1 MNRGELEERQL
12 EIANRMKN
20 IIWTVCGD
28 YTLETKP
35 DVEAF
40 LKSKYIALYDGIKQ
54 GAFAKY
60 FEKEKLSMYLVKKV
74 YLGAREDALVA
85 IAQLCMEKAVGD
97 RIVRERKGVTSIQK
111 KAYEYVLDH
120 EMDTM
125 VKSEF
130 GRLQLAMMRQV
141 LTGERRCEEKIRK
154 QLDRI
159 EPLEEAADTMEVIR
173 TIDDCY
179 NAWVDPGFEQIH
191 GDLSKVLAVTV
202 EELMEYSWRDF
213 LTEEMYEE
221 NFEAYLEQMSQQMTA
236 TGQNHAE
243 EKKDEKESSKK
254 RKIVRVSEEELKKVY
269 TYIELNFGKTY
280 LSPLEEKRI
289 NFQLCRGIHAD
300 CGLYF
305 TDGILA
311 NPVKTNYQLEYA
323 KKQQGKNKYA
333 YYDNHRTVKQ
343 NITILSGILK
353 KAMAMRQEETT
364 ILSDRGKI
372 CPERLWKIGRSR
384 DAKLFS
390 QICPA
395 DGSTFVVD
403 VLIDASG
410 SQRVRQEQVALQAYI
425 IMQALS
431 SVHIPHR
438 VMSFCTFWD
447 HTIMQRYREY
457 DEDASANEKI
467 FNFTTSSNNRDG
479 LAIRAASLGL
489 LEREEERKIMIIL
502 SDGRPYDVI
511 LNRPNGR
518 NPQPYQGKYA
528 VRDTGT
534 EVRRL
539 RNLGV
544 SVLGVFAG
552 EEKDLEAE
560 KKIFGRDF
568 AYIRDISRFSRIVGS
583 YLNKQIEE
591 NC

>member
-1 MNRGELEERQL
+1 MNREELEERQL

-28 YTLETKP
+28 YTLEAKP

-97 RIVRERKGVTSIQK
+97 RIARERKGVSSIQK

-159 EPLEEAADTMEVIR
+159 EPLEKVADTMEVIR

-202 EELMEYSWRDF
+202 EELMEYSWQDF
-213 LTEEMYEE
+213 LTEDMYEE

-254 RKIVRVSEEELKKVY
+254 RKIVRVSEEDLKKVY

-280 LSPLEEKRI
+280 LSPLEEKKI

-311 NPVKTNYQLEYA
+311 NPVNKNYQLEYA

-343 NITILSGILK
+343 NIVILSGILK
-353 KAMAMRQEETT
+353 KAMAMRQEEIT

-447 HTIMQRYREY
+447 HTILQRYREY

>member
-1 MNRGELEERQL
+1 MNREELEERQL

-28 YTLETKP
+28 YTLEAKP
-35 DVEAF
+35 DVEGF

-60 FEKEKLSMYLVKKV
+60 FEKETLSMYLVKKV

-85 IAQLCMEKAVGD
+85 IAQLCIEKAVGN
-97 RIVRERKGVTSIQK
+97 RIARERKGVASIQK
-111 KAYEYVLDH
+111 KAYAYVLDH
-120 EMDTM
+120 EMDTL
-125 VKSEF
+125 VRSEF

-141 LTGERRCEEKIRK
+141 LTGDRRCEEKIRK
-154 QLDRI
+154 QLDRV
-159 EPLEEAADTMEVIR
+159 EPLEEAVDTMEVIR
-173 TIDDCY
+173 TIDACY
-179 NAWVDPGFEQIH
+179 NAWVDPGFEQMH
-191 GDLSKVLAVTV
+191 GNLEQVLAVTV
-202 EELMEYSWRDF
+202 EELMEYNWRDF

-221 NFEAYLEQMSQQMTA
+221 NFEAYLEQMSKQMTA

-243 EKKDEKESSKK
+243 EKEEKEDSSKK
-254 RKIVRVSEEELKKVY
+254 RKIVRVSEEDLKKVY

-280 LSPLEEKRI
+280 LSPLEEKKI

-311 NPVKTNYQLEYA
+311 NPVKRNYQLEYA

-343 NITILSGILK
+343 NIAILSGILK

-364 ILSDRGKI
+364 ILSDRGRI

-447 HTIMQRYREY
+447 HTILQRYREY

-511 LNRPNGR
+511 LNRPNAR
-518 NPQPYQGKYA
+518 NPQPYHGDYA

-568 AYIRDISRFSRIVGS
+568 AYMRDISRFSCIVGS
-583 YLNKQIEE
+583 YLNKQLEE

>member
-1 MNRGELEERQL
+1 MNREELEERQL

-28 YTLETKP
+28 YTLEAKP

-60 FEKEKLSMYLVKKV
+60 FEKETLSMYLVKKV

-85 IAQLCMEKAVGD
+85 IAQLCMEKAVGN
-97 RIVRERKGVTSIQK
+97 RIARERKGVASIQK
-111 KAYEYVLDH
+111 KAYAYVLDH
-120 EMDTM
+120 EMDTL
-125 VKSEF
+125 VRSEF

-141 LTGERRCEEKIRK
+141 LTGDRRCEEKIRK

-159 EPLEEAADTMEVIR
+159 EPLEEAVDTMEVIR
-173 TIDDCY
+173 TIDACY
-179 NAWVDPGFEQIH
+179 NAWVDPGFEQMH
-191 GDLSKVLAVTV
+191 GNLEQVLAVTV
-202 EELMEYSWRDF
+202 EELMEYNWRDF

-221 NFEAYLEQMSQQMTA
+221 NFEAYLEQMSKQMTA

-243 EKKDEKESSKK
+243 EKEEKEDSSKK
-254 RKIVRVSEEELKKVY
+254 RKIVRVSEEDLKKVY

-280 LSPLEEKRI
+280 LSPLEEKKI

-311 NPVKTNYQLEYA
+311 NPVKRNYQLEYA

-343 NITILSGILK
+343 NIAILSGILK

-364 ILSDRGKI
+364 ILSDRGRI

-390 QICPA
+390 QTYPA

-425 IMQALS
+425 IMQAMS

-447 HTIMQRYREY
+447 HTILQRYREY

-511 LNRPNGR
+511 LNRPNAR
-518 NPQPYQGKYA
+518 NPQPYHGDYA

>member
-1 MNRGELEERQL
+1 MNREELEERQL

-28 YTLETKP
+28 YTLEAKP

-97 RIVRERKGVTSIQK
+97 RIARERKGVSSIQK

-120 EMDTM
+120 EMDM
-125 VKSEF
+125 LVKSEF

-159 EPLEEAADTMEVIR
+159 EPLEKAADTMEVIR
-173 TIDDCY
+173 TIDDCN

-202 EELMEYSWRDF
+202 EELMEYSWQDF
-213 LTEEMYEE
+213 LTEDMYEE

-254 RKIVRVSEEELKKVY
+254 RKIVRVSEEDLKKVY

-280 LSPLEEKRI
+280 LSPLEEKKI

-311 NPVKTNYQLEYA
+311 NPVKKNYQLEYA

-343 NITILSGILK
+343 NIVILSGILK
-353 KAMAMRQEETT
+353 KAMAMRQEEIT

-447 HTIMQRYREY
+447 HTILQRYREY

>member
-1 MNRGELEERQL
+1 MNREELEERQL

-28 YTLETKP
+28 YTLEAKP
-35 DVEAF
+35 DVEGF

-60 FEKEKLSMYLVKKV
+60 FEKEILSMYLVKKV

-85 IAQLCMEKAVGD
+85 IAQLCIEKAVGN
-97 RIVRERKGVTSIQK
+97 RIARERKGVASIQK
-111 KAYEYVLDH
+111 KAYAYVLDH
-120 EMDTM
+120 EMDTL
-125 VKSEF
+125 VRSEF

-141 LTGERRCEEKIRK
+141 LTGDRRGEEKIRK

-159 EPLEEAADTMEVIR
+159 EPLEEAVDTMEVIR
-173 TIDDCY
+173 TIDACY
-179 NAWVDPGFEQIH
+179 NAWVDPGFEQMH
-191 GDLSKVLAVTV
+191 GNLEQVLAVTV
-202 EELMEYSWRDF
+202 EELMEYNWRDF

-221 NFEAYLEQMSQQMTA
+221 NFEAYLEQMSKQMTA

-243 EKKDEKESSKK
+243 EKEEKEDSSKK
-254 RKIVRVSEEELKKVY
+254 RKIVRVSEEDLKKVY

-280 LSPLEEKRI
+280 LSPLEEKKI

-311 NPVKTNYQLEYA
+311 NPVKRNYQLEYA

-343 NITILSGILK
+343 NIAILSGILK

-364 ILSDRGKI
+364 ILSDRGRI

-447 HTIMQRYREY
+447 HTILQRYREY

-568 AYIRDISRFSRIVGS
+568 AYIRDISRFSPIVGS

>member
-1 MNRGELEERQL
+1 MNREELEERQL

-28 YTLETKP
+28 YTLEAKP

-97 RIVRERKGVTSIQK
+97 RIARERKGVSSIQK

-130 GRLQLAMMRQV
+130 GRLQLAMMQQV

-159 EPLEEAADTMEVIR
+159 EPLEKAADTMEVIR

-202 EELMEYSWRDF
+202 EELMEYSWQDF
-213 LTEEMYEE
+213 LTEDMYEE

-254 RKIVRVSEEELKKVY
+254 RKIVRVSEEDLKKVY

-280 LSPLEEKRI
+280 LSPLEEKKI

-311 NPVKTNYQLEYA
+311 NPVKKNYQLEYA

-343 NITILSGILK
+343 NIVILSGILK
-353 KAMAMRQEETT
+353 KAMAMRQEEIT

-447 HTIMQRYREY
+447 HTILQRYREY

>member
-1 MNRGELEERQL
+1 MNREELEERQL

-28 YTLETKP
+28 YTLEAKP

-97 RIVRERKGVTSIQK
+97 RIARERKGVSSIQK

-159 EPLEEAADTMEVIR
+159 EPLEKAADTLEVIR

-179 NAWVDPGFEQIH
+179 NAWVDPEFEQIH

-202 EELMEYSWRDF
+202 EELMEYSWQDF
-213 LTEEMYEE
+213 LTEDMYEE

-254 RKIVRVSEEELKKVY
+254 RKIVRVSEEDLKKVY

-280 LSPLEEKRI
+280 LSPLEEKKI

-311 NPVKTNYQLEYA
+311 NPVKKNYQLEYA

-343 NITILSGILK
+343 NIVILSGILK
-353 KAMAMRQEETT
+353 KAMAMRQEEIT

-447 HTIMQRYREY
+447 HTILQRYREY

>member
-1 MNRGELEERQL
+1 MNREELEERQL

-28 YTLETKP
+28 YTLEAKT

-97 RIVRERKGVTSIQK
+97 RIARERKGVSSIQK

-120 EMDTM
+120 EMDMM

-159 EPLEEAADTMEVIR
+159 EPLEKAADTMEVIR
-173 TIDDCY
+173 TIDDCN
-179 NAWVDPGFEQIH
+179 NARVDPGFEQIH

-202 EELMEYSWRDF
+202 EELMEYSWKDF
-213 LTEEMYEE
+213 LTEDMYEE

-243 EKKDEKESSKK
+243 EKKDEKESSEK
-254 RKIVRVSEEELKKVY
+254 RKIVRVSEEDLKKVY

-280 LSPLEEKRI
+280 LSPLEEKKI

-311 NPVKTNYQLEYA
+311 NPVKKNYQLEYA

-343 NITILSGILK
+343 NIVILSGILK
-353 KAMAMRQEETT
+353 KAMAMRQEEIT

-447 HTIMQRYREY
+447 HTILQRYREY

>member
-1 MNRGELEERQL
+1 MHGNLEQ
-12 EIANRMKN
+12 
-20 IIWTVCGD
+20 
-28 YTLETKP
+28 
-35 DVEAF
+35 
-40 LKSKYIALYDGIKQ
+40 
-54 GAFAKY
+54 
-60 FEKEKLSMYLVKKV
+60 
-74 YLGAREDALVA
+74 
-85 IAQLCMEKAVGD
+85 
-97 RIVRERKGVTSIQK
+97 
-111 KAYEYVLDH
+111 
-120 EMDTM
+120 
-125 VKSEF
+125 
-130 GRLQLAMMRQV
+130 
-141 LTGERRCEEKIRK
+141 
-154 QLDRI
+154 
-159 EPLEEAADTMEVIR
+159 
-173 TIDDCY
+173 
-179 NAWVDPGFEQIH
+179 
-191 GDLSKVLAVTV
+191 VLAVTV
-202 EELMEYSWRDF
+202 EELMEYNWRDF

-221 NFEAYLEQMSQQMTA
+221 NFEAYLEQMSKQMTA

-243 EKKDEKESSKK
+243 EKEEKEDSSKK
-254 RKIVRVSEEELKKVY
+254 RKIVRVSEEDLKKVY

-280 LSPLEEKRI
+280 LSPLEEKKI

-311 NPVKTNYQLEYA
+311 NPVKRNYQLEYA

-343 NITILSGILK
+343 NIAILSGILK

-364 ILSDRGKI
+364 ILSDRGRI

-447 HTIMQRYREY
+447 HTILQRYREY

-511 LNRPNGR
+511 LNRPNAR
-518 NPQPYQGKYA
+518 NPQPYHGDYA

-583 YLNKQIEE
+583 YLNKQLEE

>member
-1 MNRGELEERQL
+1 MNREELEERQL

-28 YTLETKP
+28 YTLEAKP

-97 RIVRERKGVTSIQK
+97 RIARERKGVSSIQK

-130 GRLQLAMMRQV
+130 GRLQLVMLRQV

-159 EPLEEAADTMEVIR
+159 EPLEKAADTMEVIR

-179 NAWVDPGFEQIH
+179 NAWVDPEFEQIH

-202 EELMEYSWRDF
+202 EELMEYSWQDF
-213 LTEEMYEE
+213 LTEDMYEE

-254 RKIVRVSEEELKKVY
+254 RKIVRVSEEDLKKVY

-311 NPVKTNYQLEYA
+311 NPVKKNYQLEYA

-343 NITILSGILK
+343 NIVILSGILK
-353 KAMAMRQEETT
+353 KAMAMRQEEIT

-447 HTIMQRYREY
+447 HTILQRYREY

-568 AYIRDISRFSRIVGS
+568 AYIRDISRFSHIVGS

>member
-269 TYIELNFGKTY
+269 TYIELNFGKNY

-311 NPVKTNYQLEYA
+311 NPVKKNYQLEYA

>member
-1 MNRGELEERQL
+1 MNREELEERQL

-28 YTLETKP
+28 YTLEAKP
-35 DVEAF
+35 DVEGF

-60 FEKEKLSMYLVKKV
+60 FEKETLSMYLVKKV

-85 IAQLCMEKAVGD
+85 IAQLCIEKAVGN
-97 RIVRERKGVTSIQK
+97 RIARERKGVASIQK
-111 KAYEYVLDH
+111 KAYAYVLDH
-120 EMDTM
+120 EMDTL
-125 VKSEF
+125 VRSEF

-141 LTGERRCEEKIRK
+141 LTGDRRCEEKIRK

-159 EPLEEAADTMEVIR
+159 EPLEEAVDTMEVIR
-173 TIDDCY
+173 TIDACY
-179 NAWVDPGFEQIH
+179 NAWVDPGFEQMH
-191 GDLSKVLAVTV
+191 GNLEQVLAVTV
-202 EELMEYSWRDF
+202 EELMEYNWRDF

-221 NFEAYLEQMSQQMTA
+221 NFEAYLEQMSKQMTA

-243 EKKDEKESSKK
+243 EKEEKEDSSKK
-254 RKIVRVSEEELKKVY
+254 RKIIRVSEEDLKKVY

-280 LSPLEEKRI
+280 LSPLEEKKI

-311 NPVKTNYQLEYA
+311 NPVKRNYQLEYA

-343 NITILSGILK
+343 NIAILSGILK

-364 ILSDRGKI
+364 ILSDRGRI

-410 SQRVRQEQVALQAYI
+410 SQRMRQEQVALQAYI

-447 HTIMQRYREY
+447 HTILQRYREY

-511 LNRPNGR
+511 LNRPNAR
-518 NPQPYQGKYA
+518 NPQPYHGDYA

-568 AYIRDISRFSRIVGS
+568 AYIRDISRFSCIVGS
-583 YLNKQIEE
+583 YLNKQLEE

>member
-28 YTLETKP
+28 YTLEAKP

-97 RIVRERKGVTSIQK
+97 RIARERKGVSSIQK

-130 GRLQLAMMRQV
+130 GRLQLVMMRQV

-159 EPLEEAADTMEVIR
+159 EPLEKVADTMEVIR

-202 EELMEYSWRDF
+202 EELMEYSWQDF
-213 LTEEMYEE
+213 LTEDMYEE

-254 RKIVRVSEEELKKVY
+254 RKIVRVSEEDLKKVY

-280 LSPLEEKRI
+280 MAPLEEKKI

-311 NPVKTNYQLEYA
+311 NPVKKNYQLEYA

-333 YYDNHRTVKQ
+333 YYDNNRTVKQ

-353 KAMAMRQEETT
+353 KAMAMRQEEIT

-447 HTIMQRYREY
+447 HTILQRYREY

-502 SDGRPYDVI
+502 SDVRPYDVI

>member
-1 MNRGELEERQL
+1 MNREELEERQL

-28 YTLETKP
+28 YTLEAKT

-97 RIVRERKGVTSIQK
+97 RIARERKGVSSIQK

-130 GRLQLAMMRQV
+130 GRLQLAMMRQG

-159 EPLEEAADTMEVIR
+159 EPLEKAADTMEVIR

-202 EELMEYSWRDF
+202 EELMEYSWQDF
-213 LTEEMYEE
+213 LTEDMYEE

-243 EKKDEKESSKK
+243 EKKDEKESSEK
-254 RKIVRVSEEELKKVY
+254 RKIVRVSEEDLKKVY

-280 LSPLEEKRI
+280 LSPLEEKKI

-311 NPVKTNYQLEYA
+311 NPVKKNYQLEYA

-343 NITILSGILK
+343 NIVILSGILK
-353 KAMAMRQEETT
+353 KAMAMRQEEIT

-410 SQRVRQEQVALQAYI
+410 SQRDRTSRVALQGYI
-425 IMQALS
+425 LSEALS
-431 SVHIPHR
+431 QAGIPHS
-438 VMSFCTFWD
+438 VFGFCSFWD
-447 HTIMQRYREY
+447 YTVMHRFRDFDEGREANSRIFEFY
-457 DEDASANEKI
+457 ASA
-467 FNFTTSSNNRDG
+467 NNRDG
-479 LAIRAASLGL
+479 LAVRTAGNAL
-489 LEREEERKIMIIL
+489 LNRPEDQKILIVL
-502 SDGRPYDVI
+502 SDGRPNDIIVT
-511 LNRPNGR
+511 RPGSK
-518 NPQPYQGKYA
+518 NPTPYFGDYA
-528 VRDTGT
+528 IKDTAT
-534 EVRRL
+534 EIRKL
-539 RNLGV
+539 RNQGIA
-544 SVLGVFAG
+544 VLGVFAG
-552 EEKDLEAE
+552 AEKDLLAE
-560 KKIFGRDF
+560 QKIFGKDF
-568 AYIRDISRFSRIVGS
+568 AYIKDIRNFSRVTGA
-583 YLNKQIEE
+583 YLKKQVL
-591 NC
+591 NA

>member
-1 MNRGELEERQL
+1 MNREELEERQL

-28 YTLETKP
+28 YTLEAKP
-35 DVEAF
+35 DVEGF

-97 RIVRERKGVTSIQK
+97 RIARERKGVASIQK
-111 KAYEYVLDH
+111 KAYAYVLDH
-120 EMDTM
+120 EMDTL
-125 VKSEF
+125 VRSEF

-141 LTGERRCEEKIRK
+141 LTGDRRCEEKIRK

-159 EPLEEAADTMEVIR
+159 EPLEEAVDTMEVIH
-173 TIDDCY
+173 TIDACY
-179 NAWVDPGFEQIH
+179 NAWVDPGFEQMH
-191 GDLSKVLAVTV
+191 GNLEQVLAVTV
-202 EELMEYSWRDF
+202 KELMEYNWRDF

-221 NFEAYLEQMSQQMTA
+221 NFESYLEQMSKQMTA

-243 EKKDEKESSKK
+243 EKEEKEDSSKK
-254 RKIVRVSEEELKKVY
+254 RKIVRVSEEDLKKVY

-280 LSPLEEKRI
+280 LSPLEEKKI

-311 NPVKTNYQLEYA
+311 NPVKRNYQLEYA

-343 NITILSGILK
+343 NIAILSGILK

-364 ILSDRGKI
+364 ILFDRGRI

-390 QICPA
+390 QTYPA

-425 IMQALS
+425 IMQAMS

-447 HTIMQRYREY
+447 HTILQRYREY

-511 LNRPNGR
+511 LNRPNAR
-518 NPQPYQGKYA
+518 NPQPYHGDYA

>member
-1 MNRGELEERQL
+1 MNREELEERQL

-28 YTLETKP
+28 YTLEAKP
-35 DVEAF
+35 DVEGF

-60 FEKEKLSMYLVKKV
+60 FEKETLSMYLVKKV

-85 IAQLCMEKAVGD
+85 IAQLCMEKAVGN
-97 RIVRERKGVTSIQK
+97 RIARERKGVASIQK
-111 KAYEYVLDH
+111 KAYAYVLDH
-120 EMDTM
+120 EMDTL
-125 VKSEF
+125 VRSEF

-141 LTGERRCEEKIRK
+141 LTGDRRCEEKIRK

-159 EPLEEAADTMEVIR
+159 EPLEEAVDTMEVIR
-173 TIDDCY
+173 TIDACY
-179 NAWVDPGFEQIH
+179 NTWVDPGFEQMH
-191 GDLSKVLAVTV
+191 GNLEQVLAVTV
-202 EELMEYSWRDF
+202 EELMEYNWRDF

-221 NFEAYLEQMSQQMTA
+221 NFEAYLEQMSKQMTA

-243 EKKDEKESSKK
+243 EKEEKEDSSKK
-254 RKIVRVSEEELKKVY
+254 RKIVRVSEEDLKKVY

-280 LSPLEEKRI
+280 LSPLEEKKI

-311 NPVKTNYQLEYA
+311 NPVKRNYQLEYA

-343 NITILSGILK
+343 NIAILSGILK

-364 ILSDRGKI
+364 ILSDRGRI

-390 QICPA
+390 QTYPA

-425 IMQALS
+425 IMQAMS

-447 HTIMQRYREY
+447 HTILQRYREY

-489 LEREEERKIMIIL
+489 LERI
-502 SDGRPYDVI
+502 
-511 LNRPNGR
+511 
-518 NPQPYQGKYA
+518 Q
-528 VRDTGT
+528 
-534 EVRRL
+534 RL
-539 RNLGV
+539 RLLRIQLKLHMLV
-544 SVLGVFAG
+544 VLNVQ
-552 EEKDLEAE
+552 
-560 KKIFGRDF
+560 R
-568 AYIRDISRFSRIVGS
+568 
-583 YLNKQIEE
+583 
-591 NC
+591 

>member
-1 MNRGELEERQL
+1 MNREELEERQL

-28 YTLETKP
+28 YTLEAKP
-35 DVEAF
+35 DVEGF

-60 FEKEKLSMYLVKKV
+60 FEKETLSMYLVKKV

-85 IAQLCMEKAVGD
+85 IAQLCIEKAVGN
-97 RIVRERKGVTSIQK
+97 RIARERKGVASIQK
-111 KAYEYVLDH
+111 KAYAYVLDH
-120 EMDTM
+120 EMDTL
-125 VKSEF
+125 VRSEF

-141 LTGERRCEEKIRK
+141 LTGDRRCEEKIRK

-159 EPLEEAADTMEVIR
+159 EPLEEAVDTMEVIR
-173 TIDDCY
+173 TIDACY
-179 NAWVDPGFEQIH
+179 NAWVDPGFEQMH
-191 GDLSKVLAVTV
+191 GNLEQVLAVTV
-202 EELMEYSWRDF
+202 EELMEYNWRDF

-221 NFEAYLEQMSQQMTA
+221 NFEAYLEQMSKQMTA

-243 EKKDEKESSKK
+243 EKEEKEDSSKK
-254 RKIVRVSEEELKKVY
+254 RKIIRVSEEDLKKVY

-280 LSPLEEKRI
+280 LSPLEEKKI

-311 NPVKTNYQLEYA
+311 NPVKRNYQLEYA

-343 NITILSGILK
+343 NIAILSGILK

-364 ILSDRGKI
+364 ILSDRGRI

-447 HTIMQRYREY
+447 HTILQRYREY

-511 LNRPNGR
+511 LNRPNAR
-518 NPQPYQGKYA
+518 NPQPYHGDYA

-568 AYIRDISRFSRIVGS
+568 AYIRDISRFSCIVGS
-583 YLNKQIEE
+583 YLNKQLEE

>member
-1 MNRGELEERQL
+1 MNREELEERQL

-28 YTLETKP
+28 YTLEAKP

-97 RIVRERKGVTSIQK
+97 RIARERKGVSSIQK

-159 EPLEEAADTMEVIR
+159 EPLEKAADTMEVIR

-202 EELMEYSWRDF
+202 EELMEYSWQDF
-213 LTEEMYEE
+213 LTEDMYEE

-254 RKIVRVSEEELKKVY
+254 RKIVRVSEEDLKKVY

-280 LSPLEEKRI
+280 LSPLEEKKI

-311 NPVKTNYQLEYA
+311 NPVKKNYQLEYA

-333 YYDNHRTVKQ
+333 YYDNHQTVKQ
-343 NITILSGILK
+343 NIAILSGILK

-364 ILSDRGKI
+364 ILSDRGRI
-372 CPERLWKIGRSR
+372 CPERLWKIGSSR

-447 HTIMQRYREY
+447 HTILQRYREY

>member
-1 MNRGELEERQL
+1 MNREELEERQL

-28 YTLETKP
+28 YTLEAKP

-97 RIVRERKGVTSIQK
+97 RIARERKGVSSIQK

-159 EPLEEAADTMEVIR
+159 EPLEKAADTMEVIR

-202 EELMEYSWRDF
+202 EELMEYSWQDF
-213 LTEEMYEE
+213 LTEDMYEE

-254 RKIVRVSEEELKKVY
+254 RKIVRVSEEDLKKVY

-300 CGLYF
+300 CGLYC

-311 NPVKTNYQLEYA
+311 NPVKKNYQLEYA

-343 NITILSGILK
+343 NIVILSGILK
-353 KAMAMRQEETT
+353 KAMAMRQEEIT

-447 HTIMQRYREY
+447 HTILQRYREY

>member
-1 MNRGELEERQL
+1 MNREELEERQL

-28 YTLETKP
+28 YTLEAKP
-35 DVEAF
+35 DVEGF

-97 RIVRERKGVTSIQK
+97 RIARERKGVASIQK
-111 KAYEYVLDH
+111 KAYAYVLDH
-120 EMDTM
+120 EMDTL
-125 VKSEF
+125 VRSEF

-141 LTGERRCEEKIRK
+141 LTGDRRCEEKIRK

-159 EPLEEAADTMEVIR
+159 EPLEEAVDTMEVIH
-173 TIDDCY
+173 TIDACY
-179 NAWVDPGFEQIH
+179 NAWVDPGFEQMH
-191 GDLSKVLAVTV
+191 GNLEQVLAVTV
-202 EELMEYSWRDF
+202 EELMEYNWRDF

-221 NFEAYLEQMSQQMTA
+221 NFESYLEQMSKQMTA

-243 EKKDEKESSKK
+243 EKEEKEDSSKK
-254 RKIVRVSEEELKKVY
+254 RKIVRVSEEDLKKVY

-280 LSPLEEKRI
+280 LSPLEEKKI

-311 NPVKTNYQLEYA
+311 NPVKRNYQLEYA

-343 NITILSGILK
+343 NIAILSGILK

-364 ILSDRGKI
+364 ILFDRGRI
-372 CPERLWKIGRSR
+372 CPKRLWKIGRSR

-390 QICPA
+390 QTYPA

-425 IMQALS
+425 IMQAMS

-447 HTIMQRYREY
+447 HTILQRYREY

-511 LNRPNGR
+511 LNRPNAR
-518 NPQPYQGKYA
+518 NPQPYHGDYA

>member
-28 YTLETKP
+28 YTLEAKP

-97 RIVRERKGVTSIQK
+97 RIARERKGVSSIQK

-130 GRLQLAMMRQV
+130 GRLQLVMMRQV

-159 EPLEEAADTMEVIR
+159 EPLEKVADTMEVIR

-202 EELMEYSWRDF
+202 EELMEYSWQDF
-213 LTEEMYEE
+213 LTEDMYEE

-254 RKIVRVSEEELKKVY
+254 RKIVRVSEEDLKKVY

-311 NPVKTNYQLEYA
+311 NPVKKNYQLEYA

>member
-1 MNRGELEERQL
+1 MNREELEERQL

-28 YTLETKP
+28 YTLEAKP

-85 IAQLCMEKAVGD
+85 ITQLCMEKAVGD
-97 RIVRERKGVTSIQK
+97 RIARERKGVSSIQK

-120 EMDTM
+120 EMDM
-125 VKSEF
+125 LVKSEF

-159 EPLEEAADTMEVIR
+159 EPLEKAADTMEVIR

-202 EELMEYSWRDF
+202 EELMEYSWQDF
-213 LTEEMYEE
+213 LTEDMYEE

-254 RKIVRVSEEELKKVY
+254 RKIVRVSEEDLKKVY

-280 LSPLEEKRI
+280 LSPLEEKKI

-311 NPVKTNYQLEYA
+311 NPVKKNYQLEYA

-343 NITILSGILK
+343 NIVILSGILK
-353 KAMAMRQEETT
+353 KAMAMRQEEIT

-447 HTIMQRYREY
+447 HTILQRYREY

>member
-1 MNRGELEERQL
+1 MNREELEERQL

-28 YTLETKP
+28 YTLEAKP
-35 DVEAF
+35 DVDGF

-60 FEKEKLSMYLVKKV
+60 FEKEILSMYLVKKV

-85 IAQLCMEKAVGD
+85 IAQLCIEKAVGN
-97 RIVRERKGVTSIQK
+97 RIARERKGVASIQK
-111 KAYEYVLDH
+111 KAYAYVLDH
-120 EMDTM
+120 EMDTL
-125 VKSEF
+125 VRSEF

-141 LTGERRCEEKIRK
+141 LTGDRRCEEKIRK

-159 EPLEEAADTMEVIR
+159 EPLEEAVDTMEVIR
-173 TIDDCY
+173 TIDACY
-179 NAWVDPGFEQIH
+179 NAWVDPGFEQMH
-191 GDLSKVLAVTV
+191 GNLEQVLAVTV
-202 EELMEYSWRDF
+202 EELMEYNWRDF

-221 NFEAYLEQMSQQMTA
+221 NFEAYLEQMSKQMTA

-243 EKKDEKESSKK
+243 EKEEKEDSSKK
-254 RKIVRVSEEELKKVY
+254 RKIVRVSEEDLKKVY

-280 LSPLEEKRI
+280 LSPLEEKKI

-311 NPVKTNYQLEYA
+311 NPVKRNYQLEYA

-343 NITILSGILK
+343 NIAILSGILK

-364 ILSDRGKI
+364 ILSDRGRI

-447 HTIMQRYREY
+447 HTILQRYREY

-568 AYIRDISRFSRIVGS
+568 AYIRDISRFSHIVGS

>member
-1 MNRGELEERQL
+1 MNREELEERQL

-28 YTLETKP
+28 YTLEAKP

-97 RIVRERKGVTSIQK
+97 RIARERKGVSSIQK

-130 GRLQLAMMRQV
+130 GRLQLVMMRQV

-159 EPLEEAADTMEVIR
+159 EPLEKAADTMEVIR

-179 NAWVDPGFEQIH
+179 NAWVDPEFEQIH

-202 EELMEYSWRDF
+202 EELMEYSWQDF
-213 LTEEMYEE
+213 LTEDMYEE

-254 RKIVRVSEEELKKVY
+254 RKIVRVSEEDLKKVY

-311 NPVKTNYQLEYA
+311 NPVKKNYQLEYA

-343 NITILSGILK
+343 NIVILSGILK
-353 KAMAMRQEETT
+353 KAMAMRQEEIT

-410 SQRVRQEQVALQAYI
+410 SQRVRQEKVALQAYI

-447 HTIMQRYREY
+447 HTILQRYREY

-568 AYIRDISRFSRIVGS
+568 AYIRDISRFSHIVGS

>member
-1 MNRGELEERQL
+1 
-12 EIANRMKN
+12 
-20 IIWTVCGD
+20 
-28 YTLETKP
+28 
-35 DVEAF
+35 
-40 LKSKYIALYDGIKQ
+40 
-54 GAFAKY
+54 
-60 FEKEKLSMYLVKKV
+60 
-74 YLGAREDALVA
+74 
-85 IAQLCMEKAVGD
+85 
-97 RIVRERKGVTSIQK
+97 
-111 KAYEYVLDH
+111 
-120 EMDTM
+120 
-125 VKSEF
+125 
-130 GRLQLAMMRQV
+130 
-141 LTGERRCEEKIRK
+141 
-154 QLDRI
+154 
-159 EPLEEAADTMEVIR
+159 
-173 TIDDCY
+173 
-179 NAWVDPGFEQIH
+179 
-191 GDLSKVLAVTV
+191 
-202 EELMEYSWRDF
+202 MEYSWQDF
-213 LTEEMYEE
+213 LTEDMYEE

-254 RKIVRVSEEELKKVY
+254 RKIVRVSEEDLKKVY

-280 LSPLEEKRI
+280 LSPLEEKKI

-311 NPVKTNYQLEYA
+311 NPVKKNYQLEYA

-343 NITILSGILK
+343 NIVILSGILK
-353 KAMAMRQEETT
+353 KAMAMRQEEIT

-447 HTIMQRYREY
+447 HTILQRYREY

>member
-1 MNRGELEERQL
+1 MNREELEERQL

-28 YTLETKP
+28 YTLEAKP

-97 RIVRERKGVTSIQK
+97 RIARERKGVSSIQK

-159 EPLEEAADTMEVIR
+159 EPLEKAADTLEVIR

-179 NAWVDPGFEQIH
+179 NAWADPGFEQIH

-202 EELMEYSWRDF
+202 EELMEYSWQDF
-213 LTEEMYEE
+213 LTEDMYEE

-254 RKIVRVSEEELKKVY
+254 RKIVRVSEEDLKKVY

-280 LSPLEEKRI
+280 LSPLEEKKI

-311 NPVKTNYQLEYA
+311 NPVKKNYQLEYA

-343 NITILSGILK
+343 NIVILSGILK
-353 KAMAMRQEETT
+353 KAMAMRQEEIT

-447 HTIMQRYREY
+447 HTILQRYREY

>member
-28 YTLETKP
+28 YTLEAKP

-97 RIVRERKGVTSIQK
+97 RIARERKGVSSIQK

-130 GRLQLAMMRQV
+130 GRLQLVMMRQV

-159 EPLEEAADTMEVIR
+159 EPLEKVADTMEVIR

-202 EELMEYSWRDF
+202 EELMEYSWQDF
-213 LTEEMYEE
+213 LTEDMYEE

-254 RKIVRVSEEELKKVY
+254 RKIVRVSEEDLKKVY

-280 LSPLEEKRI
+280 LSPLEEKKI

-311 NPVKTNYQLEYA
+311 NPVKKNYQLEYA

>member
-1 MNRGELEERQL
+1 MNREELGERQL

-28 YTLETKP
+28 YTLEAKP

-97 RIVRERKGVTSIQK
+97 RVARERKGVSSIQK

-120 EMDTM
+120 EMDM
-125 VKSEF
+125 LVKSEF

-159 EPLEEAADTMEVIR
+159 EPLEKAADTMEVIR

-179 NAWVDPGFEQIH
+179 NAWVDPGFKQIH

-202 EELMEYSWRDF
+202 EELMEYSWQDF
-213 LTEEMYEE
+213 LTEDMYEE

-254 RKIVRVSEEELKKVY
+254 RKIVRVSEEDLKKVY

-280 LSPLEEKRI
+280 LSPLEEKKI

-311 NPVKTNYQLEYA
+311 NPVKKNYQLEYA

-343 NITILSGILK
+343 NIVILSGILK
-353 KAMAMRQEETT
+353 KAMAMRQEEIT

-447 HTIMQRYREY
+447 HTILQRYREY

>member
-1 MNRGELEERQL
+1 MNREELEERQL

-28 YTLETKP
+28 YTLEAKP
-35 DVEAF
+35 DVDGF

-60 FEKEKLSMYLVKKV
+60 FEKEILSMYLVKKV

-85 IAQLCMEKAVGD
+85 IAQLCIEKAVGN
-97 RIVRERKGVTSIQK
+97 RIARERKGVASIQK
-111 KAYEYVLDH
+111 KAYAYVLDH
-120 EMDTM
+120 EMDTL
-125 VKSEF
+125 VRSEF

-141 LTGERRCEEKIRK
+141 LTGDRRCEEKIRK

-159 EPLEEAADTMEVIR
+159 EPLEEAVDTMEVIR
-173 TIDDCY
+173 TIDACY
-179 NAWVDPGFEQIH
+179 NAWVDPGFEQMH
-191 GDLSKVLAVTV
+191 GNLEQVLAVTV
-202 EELMEYSWRDF
+202 EELMEYNWRDF

-221 NFEAYLEQMSQQMTA
+221 NFEAYLEQMSKQMTA

-243 EKKDEKESSKK
+243 EKEEKEDSSKK
-254 RKIVRVSEEELKKVY
+254 RKIVRVSEEDLKKVY

-280 LSPLEEKRI
+280 LSPLEEKKI

-311 NPVKTNYQLEYA
+311 NPVKRNYQLEYA

-343 NITILSGILK
+343 NIAILSGILK

-364 ILSDRGKI
+364 ILSDRGRI

-447 HTIMQRYREY
+447 HTILQRYREY

-511 LNRPNGR
+511 LNRPNAR
-518 NPQPYQGKYA
+518 NPQPYHGDYA

-568 AYIRDISRFSRIVGS
+568 AYIRDISRFSSIVGS

>member
-1 MNRGELEERQL
+1 MNREELEERQL

-28 YTLETKP
+28 YTLEAKP

-97 RIVRERKGVTSIQK
+97 RIARERKGVSSIQK

-159 EPLEEAADTMEVIR
+159 EPLEKAADTLEVIR

-179 NAWVDPGFEQIH
+179 NAWVDPEFEQIH

-202 EELMEYSWRDF
+202 EELMEYSWQDF
-213 LTEEMYEE
+213 LTEDMYEE

-243 EKKDEKESSKK
+243 EKKDEKESFKK
-254 RKIVRVSEEELKKVY
+254 RKIVRVSEEDLKKVY

-280 LSPLEEKRI
+280 LSPLEEKKI

-311 NPVKTNYQLEYA
+311 NPVKKNYQLEYA

-343 NITILSGILK
+343 NIVILSGILK
-353 KAMAMRQEETT
+353 KAMAMRQEEIT

-447 HTIMQRYREY
+447 HTILQRYREY

-511 LNRPNGR
+511 LNRLNGR

>member
-1 MNRGELEERQL
+1 MNREELEERQL

-28 YTLETKP
+28 YTLEAKP

-97 RIVRERKGVTSIQK
+97 RIARERKGVSSIQK

-120 EMDTM
+120 EMDM
-125 VKSEF
+125 LVKSEF

-159 EPLEEAADTMEVIR
+159 EPLEKAADTMEVIR

-179 NAWVDPGFEQIH
+179 NAWVAPGFEQIH

-202 EELMEYSWRDF
+202 EELMEYSWQDF
-213 LTEEMYEE
+213 LTEDMYEE

-254 RKIVRVSEEELKKVY
+254 RKIVRVSEEDLKKVY

-280 LSPLEEKRI
+280 LSPLEEKKI

-311 NPVKTNYQLEYA
+311 NPVKKNYQLEYA

-343 NITILSGILK
+343 NIVILSGILK
-353 KAMAMRQEETT
+353 KAMAMRQEEIT

-447 HTIMQRYREY
+447 HTILQRYREY

-544 SVLGVFAG
+544 SVLVVFAG

>member
-1 MNRGELEERQL
+1 MNREELEERQL

-28 YTLETKP
+28 YTLEAKP

-97 RIVRERKGVTSIQK
+97 RIARERKGVSSIQK

-159 EPLEEAADTMEVIR
+159 EPLEKAADTLEVIR
-173 TIDDCY
+173 MIDDCY

-202 EELMEYSWRDF
+202 EELMEYSWQDF
-213 LTEEMYEE
+213 LTEDMYEE

-254 RKIVRVSEEELKKVY
+254 RKIVRVSEEDLKKVY

-280 LSPLEEKRI
+280 LSPLEEKKI

-311 NPVKTNYQLEYA
+311 NPVKKNYQLEYA

-343 NITILSGILK
+343 NIVILSGILK
-353 KAMAMRQEETT
+353 KAMAMRQEEIT

-447 HTIMQRYREY
+447 HTILQRYREY

>member
-1 MNRGELEERQL
+1 MNREELEERQL

-28 YTLETKP
+28 YTLEAKP

-85 IAQLCMEKAVGD
+85 IAQLCMEKAVGN
-97 RIVRERKGVTSIQK
+97 RIARERKGVASIQK
-111 KAYEYVLDH
+111 KAYAYVLDH
-120 EMDTM
+120 EMDTL
-125 VKSEF
+125 VRSEF

-141 LTGERRCEEKIRK
+141 LTGDRRCEEKIRK

-159 EPLEEAADTMEVIR
+159 EPLEEAVDTMEVIR
-173 TIDDCY
+173 TIDACY
-179 NAWVDPGFEQIH
+179 NAWVDPGFEQMH
-191 GDLSKVLAVTV
+191 GNLEQVLAVTV
-202 EELMEYSWRDF
+202 EELMDYNWRDF

-221 NFEAYLEQMSQQMTA
+221 NFEAYLEQMSKQMTA

-243 EKKDEKESSKK
+243 EKEEKEDSSKK
-254 RKIVRVSEEELKKVY
+254 RKIVRVSEEDLKKVY

-280 LSPLEEKRI
+280 LSPLEEKKI

-311 NPVKTNYQLEYA
+311 NPVKKNYQLEYA

-343 NITILSGILK
+343 NIVILSGILK
-353 KAMAMRQEETT
+353 KAMAMRQEEIT

-447 HTIMQRYREY
+447 HTILQRYREY

>member
-1 MNRGELEERQL
+1 MNREELEERQL

-28 YTLETKP
+28 YTLEAKP
-35 DVEAF
+35 DVECF

-60 FEKEKLSMYLVKKV
+60 FEKETLSMYLVKKV

-85 IAQLCMEKAVGD
+85 IAQLCMEKAVGN
-97 RIVRERKGVTSIQK
+97 RIARERKGVASIQK
-111 KAYEYVLDH
+111 KAYAYVLDH
-120 EMDTM
+120 EMDTL
-125 VKSEF
+125 VRSEF

-141 LTGERRCEEKIRK
+141 LTGDRRCEEKIRK

-159 EPLEEAADTMEVIR
+159 EPLEEAVDTMEVIR
-173 TIDDCY
+173 TIDACY
-179 NAWVDPGFEQIH
+179 NAWVDPGFEQMH
-191 GDLSKVLAVTV
+191 GNLEQVLAVTV
-202 EELMEYSWRDF
+202 EELMEYNWRDF

-221 NFEAYLEQMSQQMTA
+221 NFEAYLEQMSKQMTA

-243 EKKDEKESSKK
+243 EKEEKEDSSKK
-254 RKIVRVSEEELKKVY
+254 RKIVRVSEEDLKKVY

-280 LSPLEEKRI
+280 LSPLEEKKI

-311 NPVKTNYQLEYA
+311 NPVKRNYQLEYA

-343 NITILSGILK
+343 NIAILSGILK

-364 ILSDRGKI
+364 ILSDRGRI

-390 QICPA
+390 QTYPA

-425 IMQALS
+425 IMQAMS

-447 HTIMQRYREY
+447 HTILQRYREY

-511 LNRPNGR
+511 LNRPNAR
-518 NPQPYQGKYA
+518 NPQPYHGDYA

>member
-1 MNRGELEERQL
+1 MNREELEERQL

-28 YTLETKP
+28 YTLEAKP

-97 RIVRERKGVTSIQK
+97 RIARERKGVSSIQK

-159 EPLEEAADTMEVIR
+159 EPLEKAADTMEVIR

-179 NAWVDPGFEQIH
+179 NAWVDPEFEQIH
-191 GDLSKVLAVTV
+191 GDLSKVLDVTV
-202 EELMEYSWRDF
+202 EELMEYSWQDF
-213 LTEEMYEE
+213 LTEDMYEE

-254 RKIVRVSEEELKKVY
+254 RKIVRVSEEDLKKVY

-280 LSPLEEKRI
+280 LSPLEEKKI

-311 NPVKTNYQLEYA
+311 NPVKKNYQLEYA

-343 NITILSGILK
+343 NIVILSGILK
-353 KAMAMRQEETT
+353 KAMAMRQEEIT

-447 HTIMQRYREY
+447 HTILQRYREY

>member
-1 MNRGELEERQL
+1 MNREELEERQL

-28 YTLETKP
+28 YTLEAKP

-97 RIVRERKGVTSIQK
+97 RVARERKGVSSIQK

-120 EMDTM
+120 EMDM
-125 VKSEF
+125 LVKSEF

-159 EPLEEAADTMEVIR
+159 EPLEKAADTMEVIR

-179 NAWVDPGFEQIH
+179 NAWVDPGFKQIH

-202 EELMEYSWRDF
+202 EKLMEYSWQDF
-213 LTEEMYEE
+213 LTEDMYEE

-254 RKIVRVSEEELKKVY
+254 RKIVRVSEEDLKKVY

-280 LSPLEEKRI
+280 LSPLEEKKI

-311 NPVKTNYQLEYA
+311 NPVKKNYQLEYA

-343 NITILSGILK
+343 NIVILSGILK
-353 KAMAMRQEETT
+353 KAMAMRQEEIT

-447 HTIMQRYREY
+447 HTILQRYREY